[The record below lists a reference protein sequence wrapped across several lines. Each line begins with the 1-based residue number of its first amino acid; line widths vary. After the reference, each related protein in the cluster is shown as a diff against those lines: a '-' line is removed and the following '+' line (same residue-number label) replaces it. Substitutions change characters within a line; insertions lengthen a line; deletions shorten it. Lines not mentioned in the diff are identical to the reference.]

1 MDSFDERIFA
11 AARLLKANQ
20 FDDVIPVLM
29 RGQARYKAANKTK
42 RKRGVKVKLFGKYPA
57 NISADIIEQN
67 RFAKDKRDDWELAV
81 YIGHKRIHD
90 WGDSRTA

>member
-1 MDSFDERIFA
+1 MNALDERIFA

-29 RGQARYKAANKTK
+29 RGQSRTKAASKTK

-57 NISADIIEQN
+57 SISADIIEQN
-67 RFAKDKRDDWELAV
+67 RFARDNRTDWE
-81 YIGHKRIHD
+81 
-90 WGDSRTA
+90 